1 MCSPISRIK
10 ATRIDGRKSMWHLG
24 ADYSHPNGTVKINL
38 FRLSNYNCKQFEHC
52 TVPPPA
58 GYCMVCLPVC
68 LCLSLSKSP
77 TVTLMMRFLPFL
89 HADFVYRS
97 KVGWLCYQGRVQGLT
112 VFIYK
117 GKRLSQ
123 SSTTQKKVTELTVY
137 HVKYPCKELHVIF
150 T

>member
-1 MCSPISRIK
+1 MEGKVCDIWAQIILILMEQLRLICS
-10 ATRIDGRKSMWHLG
+10 
-24 ADYSHPNGTVKINL
+24 DYPTIIASNLNIVQFPRQLDTVW
-38 FRLSNYNCKQFEHC
+38 S
-52 TVPPPA
+52 V
-58 GYCMVCLPVC
+58 
-68 LCLSLSKSP
+68 CLSLSLQIPYSYADD
-77 TVTLMMRFLPFL
+77 
-89 HADFVYRS
+89 ADFVYRS

>member
-1 MCSPISRIK
+1 MEGKVCDIWAQIILILMEQLRLICS
-10 ATRIDGRKSMWHLG
+10 
-24 ADYSHPNGTVKINL
+24 DYPTIIASNLNIVQFPHQLDTVW
-38 FRLSNYNCKQFEHC
+38 S
-52 TVPPPA
+52 
-58 GYCMVCLPVC
+58 VC
-68 LCLSLSKSP
+68 LCLSLSKSL

-97 KVGWLCYQGRVQGLT
+97 KVGWLCHQGRVQGLT